1 MNAHDE
7 MQMKQEEEEREIVAA
22 LVRVST
28 GLAGQRDAA
37 LLAAALGPRF
47 RDDNDLRKGD
57 A

>member
-47 RDDNDLRKGD
+47 RDDNDHWKGD